1 MNHNDK
7 NRRTVIHL
15 IKKFGESEVPNRIDY
30 FEEIEIY
37 SPERANELRYIFA
50 KMMSRPKKFTKYKK
64 FHPYQSRLEVE
75 Q

>member
-1 MNHNDK
+1 MNRSDN

-15 IKKFGESEVPNRIDY
+15 IKEFGESEVLNRIDY

-37 SPERANELRYIFA
+37 TPERANDLRYTFY

-64 FHPYQSRLEVE
+64 FHMNQSRFEVE